1 MLFHMS
7 ASEQTRAGF
16 VLAGGKSSRMGADK
30 AFLQIEGRTLLE
42 RMLAVMAVV
51 CDRVM
56 IVGDPA
62 KFSKYGPVVAD
73 VFPDCGPLGGI
84 HAALANSTAELNVMV
99 AVDMPFVSA
108 ELLAFL
114 FAVAENTDAIV
125 TVPRIGKGL
134 QPLCA
139 VYRRE
144 FIAVAEPALRA
155 GRFKID
161 AAFAG
166 LSTHL
171 IEASELAA
179 RGFSERCF
187 VNVNTPEE
195 RVAAER
201 PPL

>member
-1 MLFHMS
+1 
-7 ASEQTRAGF
+7 
-16 VLAGGKSSRMGADK
+16 MGADK